1 MLKDG
6 HQSEFGDL
14 SRIDKIEGI
23 LRREN
28 GEKLVNFFKN
38 PTFFANFMIMNR

>member
-6 HQSEFGDL
+6 HQAEFGDL

-28 GEKLVNFFKN
+28 GEKLVNFFTN
-38 PTFFANFMIMNR
+38 PTFFAKLYDYE